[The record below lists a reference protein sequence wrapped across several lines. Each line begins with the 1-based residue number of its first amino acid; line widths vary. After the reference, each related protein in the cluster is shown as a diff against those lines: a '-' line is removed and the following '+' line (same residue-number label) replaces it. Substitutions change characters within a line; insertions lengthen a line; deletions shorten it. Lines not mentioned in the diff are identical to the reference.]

1 MINRRKLSIVLLI
14 IGSTGI
20 SLGGLIMRSM
30 NSADSWQVIFYRAF
44 GFVITFT
51 IILFLRYRN
60 NFLKII
66 KKTGFKGLLGGLFYM
81 TGNLLFLQSFANT
94 TIGNTLFTISAIPFI
109 TAIIAFFYLKEKIRI
124 RTLLIMVAAFI
135 GIFIMIKGGI
145 ESGDYFG
152 NILALGCSF
161 CFSIYILLIRKF
173 RDIDM
178 TPASLI
184 GGIFIVIVSFI
195 VNKGD
200 INVPVEDI
208 FLCILWGAILN
219 GFMNI
224 VFIFTTKHLFASE
237 VTFFMLIEFCLGPIW
252 VWLFLNELMRT
263 DSLIG
268 GSIVLFC
275 VALYSSLEIY
285 NFKRLKSSN

>member
-1 MINRRKLSIVLLI
+1 
-14 IGSTGI
+14 
-20 SLGGLIMRSM
+20 
-30 NSADSWQVIFYRAF
+30 
-44 GFVITFT
+44 
-51 IILFLRYRN
+51 
-60 NFLKII
+60 
-66 KKTGFKGLLGGLFYM
+66 
-81 TGNLLFLQSFANT
+81 
-94 TIGNTLFTISAIPFI
+94 
-109 TAIIAFFYLKEKIRI
+109 
-124 RTLLIMVAAFI
+124 MVAAFI

-219 GFMNI
+219 GFMHI
-224 VFIFTTKHLFASE
+224 VFNRK
-237 VTFFMLIEFCLGPIW
+237 FFVHSFMNSF
-252 VWLFLNELMRT
+252 
-263 DSLIG
+263 
-268 GSIVLFC
+268 IVCDFP
-275 VALYSSLEIY
+275 VEITQSSATLC
-285 NFKRLKSSN
+285 